1 MNASCTPLI
10 TINLTRKTG
19 TIRPMAT
26 KTWAYGKE
34 KLKSIS
40 AQLTGRYDS
49 GYDTMILVVEDR

>member
-1 MNASCTPLI
+1 
-10 TINLTRKTG
+10 
-19 TIRPMAT
+19 MAT